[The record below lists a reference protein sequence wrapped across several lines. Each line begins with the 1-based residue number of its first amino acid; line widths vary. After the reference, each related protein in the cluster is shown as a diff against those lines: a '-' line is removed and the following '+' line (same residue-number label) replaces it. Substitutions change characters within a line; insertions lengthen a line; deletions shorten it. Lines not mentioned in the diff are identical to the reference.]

1 MEQKNIPNS
10 VNNIEYILNEKKCI
24 ETITLN
30 LKIMINKFNNYR
42 LNNKELENII
52 KKIKTVKFLISV
64 DKINSKNFHKIS
76 NYMKTIEDNI
86 DTFIMNNEY
95 NKLMQFINNGKD
107 DTEFL
112 LNYIDENYYK
122 I

>member
-30 LKIMINKFNNYR
+30 LKILINKFNNYR

-52 KKIKTVKFLISV
+52 KKINTVKFLISV
-64 DKINSKNFHKIS
+64 GKINSKNFHKIS
-76 NYMKTIEDNI
+76 NYMKTIEDDI

-95 NKLMQFINNGKD
+95 NNLMQFINNGKD